1 MVNLTQKI
9 STLTLKTPIILASG
23 TVTPEIKKY
32 TSLSKIGALT
42 TKSITLKPKKGNLPP
57 RTTEVVGGML
67 NSIGMENPGV
77 VRFIEEELNKW
88 LTLKVPII
96 VSVGGKEVEEYL
108 KVIEKLNSIP
118 VSAYELN
125 VSCPNVKG
133 REISKSPK
141 ELEKLIKE
149 TKKITHKPV
158 IVKLSPNVSD
168 IQEIGIAAINSG
180 VDGFSLI
187 NTVYG
192 MKVDINEKKPMLGNI
207 TGGLSGPCIK
217 PIALYY
223 VYKLRQITSLPIIGG
238 GGIMNYKDA
247 LEFFMVGANCV
258 SIGTANF
265 INPNIGNEIVE
276 KIIHYCNTQKI
287 KNISELVGI
296 IKEK

>member
-1 MVNLTQKI
+1 MVTLTQTI
-9 STLTLKTPIILASG
+9 NSLTLKTPIILASG

-32 TSLSKIGALT
+32 TSLSKVGALT
-42 TKSITLKPKKGNLPP
+42 TKSITFNPKKGNPPP
-57 RTTEVVGGML
+57 RTVEVIGGML

-77 VRFIEEELNKW
+77 AKFVEEELPNW
-88 LTLKVPII
+88 LSLNLPII
-96 VSVGGKEVEEYL
+96 VSVGGKEIEEYL
-108 KVIEKLNSIP
+108 KVVEKLNSTPI
-118 VSAYELN
+118 SAYELN

-141 ELEKLIKE
+141 ELEKLVKE
-149 TKKITHKPV
+149 VKKITTKPV

-168 IQEIGIAAINSG
+168 IQEIGSAAVNAE
-180 VDGFSLI
+180 VDGFCLI

-192 MKVDINEKKPMLGNI
+192 MKVNVEEKKPALGNI

-238 GGIMNYKDA
+238 GGIMTYHDA
-247 LEFFMVGANCV
+247 LEFFMVGADCI

-265 INPNIGNEIVE
+265 INPNTGNEIIE
-276 KIIHYCNTQKI
+276 GIISYCNTH
-287 KNISELVGI
+287 NITNINEIVGI
-296 IKEK
+296 IRED